1 MQALS
6 EARPGETYTIKWMFG
21 VPEVLEF
28 LHSHHV
34 EEGGTIRLIHRCYD
48 SVIIGNPGQTF
59 CDRRRDRGADQSISR
74 KDKAPGRMQDWREAS
89 VPALFPD
96 KEKFEDDL
104 KTRRERTK

>member
-34 EEGGTIRLIHRCYD
+34 RGRRYD
-48 SVIIGNPGQTF
+48 P
-59 CDRRRDRGADQSISR
+59 
-74 KDKAPGRMQDWREAS
+74 
-89 VPALFPD
+89 PD
-96 KEKFEDDL
+96 PSL
-104 KTRRERTK
+104 L

>member
-34 EEGGTIRLIHRCYD
+34 EEGGTIRLINRCYD
-48 SVIIGNPGQTF
+48 SVIIGIQ
-59 CDRRRDRGADQSISR
+59 
-74 KDKAPGRMQDWREAS
+74 DKRFVIGDEIA
-89 VPALFPD
+89 
-96 KEKFEDDL
+96 
-104 KTRRERTK
+104 ERIKV